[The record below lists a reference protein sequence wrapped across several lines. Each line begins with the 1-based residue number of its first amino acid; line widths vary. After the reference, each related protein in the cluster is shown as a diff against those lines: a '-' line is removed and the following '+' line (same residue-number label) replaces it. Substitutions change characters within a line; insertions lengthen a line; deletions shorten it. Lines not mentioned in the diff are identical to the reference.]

1 MFRWALRKGIDTFER
16 EWNYDTSYRSDMID
30 ASPRAAWLVSR
41 LTHLLAVAALV
52 GGFGLAA
59 PAAAHV
65 SGLQAAASVYTM
77 SPGRI
82 AAFVAAVVGL
92 IGAVIGG
99 RALARSAGRIGTGN
113 GRRGA
118 IVALVMGPIGLVLG
132 GLVVATADG
141 GVGTGNGLGGGIVA
155 MMVGLIGMAL
165 GGLALARS
173 RRTGC

>member
-1 MFRWALRKGIDTFER
+1 MFRWALRKGIDKFER
-16 EWNYDTSYRSDMID
+16 ERNYDASYIRDMID
-30 ASPRAAWLVSR
+30 ARPRAAWLFAR
-41 LTHLLAVAALV
+41 GTDLLAAAALV

-59 PAAAHV
+59 PAAAQV
-65 SGLQAAASVYTM
+65 SAQPDAASVYTM

-82 AAFVAAVVGL
+82 GAVVAAVVGL
-92 IGAVIGG
+92 IGVVSGG
-99 RALARSAGRIGTGN
+99 RALARSAGRLGTGN

-118 IVALVMGPIGLVLG
+118 IVALVLGPIGLVIG

-141 GVGTGNGLGGGIVA
+141 GLGTGHGLGGGIVA

-173 RRTGC
+173 RRTS